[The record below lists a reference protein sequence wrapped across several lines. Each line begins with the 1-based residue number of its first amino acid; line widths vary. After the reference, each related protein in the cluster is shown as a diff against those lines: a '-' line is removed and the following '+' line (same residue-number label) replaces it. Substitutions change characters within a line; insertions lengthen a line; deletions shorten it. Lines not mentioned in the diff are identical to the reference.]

1 MAPPPMNDIAGNS
14 KINTSLYLVPRI
26 NVTKYQK
33 NPFTGTIVIAWKPT
47 CLQTLRRRRRRRRRR
62 QHHTIIRPQKFC
74 GRIKIFY
81 VICQIC

>member
-74 GRIKIFY
+74 GRIKMT
-81 VICQIC
+81 